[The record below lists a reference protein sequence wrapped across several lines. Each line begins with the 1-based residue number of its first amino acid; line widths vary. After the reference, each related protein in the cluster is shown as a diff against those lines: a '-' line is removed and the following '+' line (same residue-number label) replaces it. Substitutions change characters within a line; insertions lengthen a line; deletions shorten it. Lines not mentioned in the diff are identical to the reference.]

1 LAEEDGLK
9 LILVSLTCVDGSPG
23 RIVTYPDGSVI
34 VQKWVGR
41 KWVTD
46 RKRVAGP
53 TKAEPVGDETLTGFQ
68 VPQAA
73 D

>member
-1 LAEEDGLK
+1 VEGGLK
-9 LILVSLTCVDGSPG
+9 LILVSPTCVDGSPG

-34 VQKWVGR
+34 VQKWVGQ

-46 RKRVAGP
+46 KKRVARP
-53 TKAEPVGDETLTGFQ
+53 AKAESVGDETLTDFQ